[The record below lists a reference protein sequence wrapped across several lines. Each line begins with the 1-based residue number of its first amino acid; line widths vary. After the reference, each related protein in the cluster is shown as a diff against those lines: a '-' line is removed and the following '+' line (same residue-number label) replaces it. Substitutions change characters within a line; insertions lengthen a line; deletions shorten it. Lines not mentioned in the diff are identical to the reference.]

1 MACTCTVLQDLNER
15 LASYIEKVRFLEA
28 QNRKLTDDLVKLRW
42 RWGKETTN
50 IKAMYEAQLNEARR
64 VLDDAE
70 KDKARSEIR
79 CASLAEQLDDM
90 KHK

>member
-79 CASLAEQLDDM
+79 YASLAEQLDDM